1 MPDEYE
7 KALTHVA
14 YEYAA
19 LESACALAQTAT
31 KTPSLIAAI
40 DSFLVH
46 YRSLVE
52 FFTDTATKERYK
64 KDDMRAEDYV
74 NGWKTPPLPEWNKW
88 KPHMHI
94 LLAHL
99 STKRNDVMNGFD
111 HRVHFKPMLDEI
123 RAAWGAFASGLTG
136 TIYNGKLDPLLKQ
149 RREDFTLVC

>member
-19 LESACALAQTAT
+19 LESAYNLAQTAT
-31 KTPSLIAAI
+31 KTPPLIAAF

-52 FFTDTATKERYK
+52 FFAKEKHR
-64 KDDMRAEDYV
+64 KDDVRAKDYIA
-74 NGWKTPPLPEWNKW
+74 GWTTPPLPEWAKW
-88 KPHMHI
+88 KDQMHI

-99 STKRNDVMNGFD
+99 STKRNERIGFD
-111 HRVHFKPMLDEI
+111 HRNDFKPMLAEI
-123 RAAWGAFASGLTG
+123 QAAWEEFAKGLNG
-136 TIYNGKLDPLLKQ
+136 TPYDGKLEPLLKH
-149 RREDFTLVC
+149 RRENFSRIR